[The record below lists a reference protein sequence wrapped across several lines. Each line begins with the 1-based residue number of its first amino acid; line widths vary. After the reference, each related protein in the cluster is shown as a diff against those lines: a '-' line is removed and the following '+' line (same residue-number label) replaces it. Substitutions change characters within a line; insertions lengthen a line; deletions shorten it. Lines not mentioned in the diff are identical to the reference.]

1 MIVKILA
8 KHRFHVYFKIYV
20 IGPSYIKDKHV
31 EELRINTVSIHN
43 TNSRLSIKSSKRETR
58 NHSKLNIQ
66 ERTVFPVGVTNDY
79 EEMEVVILSGQLIPT
94 QRLAYYALTNV
105 RTENLRIE
113 VIWGPHRLKD
123 KQA

>member
-1 MIVKILA
+1 MIL
-8 KHRFHVYFKIYV
+8 
-20 IGPSYIKDKHV
+20 DKHV
-31 EELRINTVSIHN
+31 EKLRFNTVSIHN
-43 TNSRLSIKSSKRETR
+43 TNSLLSIKSFKQETY
-58 NHSKLNIQ
+58 NHSKLNVQ

-113 VIWGPHRLKD
+113 VIWGPHRLTD
-123 KQA
+123 KPA